1 MSQQQSPQEP
11 LVGEV
16 RFRVPL
22 PIVIPV
28 VALAVIGVFVVGFA
42 WVLLSIPTE
51 AATVIATAM
60 AANVLGV
67 CAFLALRPRVSTSTT
82 FELLAILIYPILIG
96 IVIAN
101 TSIGEEEHAAAGEG
115 AAHGEGAAPAGGG
128 TVVVAENTAF
138 DMSELEIE
146 AGADNTV
153 TLDNKDSGIDHNISI
168 YPDADAGLA
177 LEGAIFEGDIIAGP
191 ATTDYNFEGPEKGE
205 YYFQC
210 DVHPNMN
217 GTVTAN

>member
-1 MSQQQSPQEP
+1 MSRRSSKEP

-28 VALAVIGVFVVGFA
+28 VALAVIGTFVIGFA

-51 AATVIATAM
+51 AATVIAIAM
-60 AANVLGV
+60 SANVLGV
-67 CAFLALRPRVSTSTT
+67 CAFLALRPRVSGSTI

-101 TSIGEEEHAAAGEG
+101 TGIGEEEHAAAGEG
-115 AAHGEGAAPAGGG
+115 AAPAAPAGGG

-138 DMSELEIE
+138 DVSELEIKAE
-146 AGADNTV
+146 AQNAI
-153 TLDNKDSGIDHNISI
+153 TLDNRDSGVDHNISI
-168 YPDADAGLA
+168 YPDADAGIA
-177 LEGAIFEGDIIAGP
+177 FEDAIFEGDIITGP
-191 ATTDYNFEGPEKGE
+191 TTIDYDFEGPEKGE